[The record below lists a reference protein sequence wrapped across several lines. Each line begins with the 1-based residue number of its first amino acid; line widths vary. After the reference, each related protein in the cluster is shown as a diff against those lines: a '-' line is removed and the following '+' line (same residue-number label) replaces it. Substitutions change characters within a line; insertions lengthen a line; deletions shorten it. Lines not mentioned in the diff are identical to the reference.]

1 MDIDISSKDRCICF
15 RDVQKAKRLE
25 LKTNCSQSDTT
36 EVFKRLRIR
45 QHVLSHS
52 VILHSKIPKITPKRP
67 QITPDHTR
75 SSQEHAFGTYFLT
88 GPRQTIFLHCPTP
101 LPNRGIPLYF
111 KWPFGRRFPL
121 KNQNMVLTKNP
132 YGKCDKTFLNAF
144 CIGV

>member
-88 GPRQTIFLHCPTP
+88 GPRRTIFLHCPTP
-101 LPNRGIPLYF
+101 LPKPRTPHPHTSNGPNSCRF
-111 KWPFGRRFPL
+111 SFQKWKKHISGH
-121 KNQNMVLTKNP
+121 
-132 YGKCDKTFLNAF
+132 
-144 CIGV
+144 

>member
-75 SSQEHAFGTYFLT
+75 SSQEHAFGTHFLN
-88 GPRQTIFLHCPTP
+88 GPRQKLFLHCPTP
-101 LPNRGIPLYF
+101 LPKPRESPH
-111 KWPFGRRFPL
+111 
-121 KNQNMVLTKNP
+121 T
-132 YGKCDKTFLNAF
+132 
-144 CIGV
+144 

>member
-45 QHVLSHS
+45 QHFLSHS

-88 GPRQTIFLHCPTP
+88 GPRQNSFSSLSPFPPQTEGT
-101 LPNRGIPLYF
+101 PLYF
-111 KWPFGRRFPL
+111 KWPFRCCFSFQ
-121 KNQNMVLTKNP
+121 KNKKQISGHN
-132 YGKCDKTFLNAF
+132 
-144 CIGV
+144 